1 MKAVRQQASPLSF
14 LTITKPKEEEE
25 EINSTDNFACL
36 KENTNYIMR
45 ERRKKRQTIGNRC
58 RRR

>member
-1 MKAVRQQASPLSF
+1 MKAVRQQASSLSF

-36 KENTNYIMR
+36 KENT
-45 ERRKKRQTIGNRC
+45 TI
-58 RRR
+58 